1 MVNGPDIAPAQLR
14 AARAWL
20 GWSQD
25 ELALKSGVSKHSI
38 ARYEQGRS
46 IAYDDTLAKLKSALE
61 AAGINFHFDGATKG
75 ISAGPL
81 DNGVQVR
88 LPK

>member
-1 MVNGPDIAPAQLR
+1 MVNGPDIVPAQLR

-25 ELALKSGVSKHSI
+25 ELALKSGISKHSI

-46 IAYDDTLAKLKSALE
+46 IAYDDTLAKLKGALE

-75 ISAGPL
+75 ISTSQL
-81 DNGVQVR
+81 DSRAQVR